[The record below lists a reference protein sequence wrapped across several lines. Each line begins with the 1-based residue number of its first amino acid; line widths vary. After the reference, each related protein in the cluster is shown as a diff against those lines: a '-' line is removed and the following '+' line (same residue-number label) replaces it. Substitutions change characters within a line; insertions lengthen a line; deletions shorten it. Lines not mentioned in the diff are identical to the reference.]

1 MNWRKLLFPF
11 SGLYWLGSSLRNV
24 FYNIGFLKQTQFDL
38 PIINVGNL
46 SVGGTGKSPHVL
58 YLIELLKNNY
68 KVCTLSRGYGRK
80 SRGFKFANYESKV
93 YDIGDE
99 PMQFFRRFKNK
110 IIVTVCENRVTGAQ
124 KIIRDFYPDL
134 IILDDAYQHRSIKAG
149 FNILLTDYQFPYSK
163 DYLLPAGNLRESRAG
178 AKRADVIIVTK
189 CPENLTEKNVQQL
202 RESLRVKPKQELF
215 FSKIE
220 YATKLIGLHDEI
232 PMSNWLNYNAVVV
245 TGIANAQN
253 FVAFCEE
260 KFRAVLHLEFPDHH
274 NFSNTEIEY
283 IRKRY
288 QNTEGERILLTTEK
302 DYMRLMEEESL
313 KNDMYYL
320 PISVTLNDEKKF
332 NELIIDYVRENQKRS

>member
-24 FYNIGFLKQTQFDL
+24 FYNVGFLKQTQFDL

-46 SVGGTGKSPHVL
+46 SVGGTGKSPHVM
-58 YLIELLKNNY
+58 YLIDLLKNNY

-110 IIVTVCENRVTGAQ
+110 IIVTVCEDRVAGVQ

-134 IILDDAYQHRSIKAG
+134 VLLDDAYQHRSIKPG
-149 FNILLTDYQFPYSK
+149 FNILLTDYQHPYSK

-178 AKRADVIIVTK
+178 AQRADVIIVTK

-202 RESLRVKPKQELF
+202 RVSLKVKPKQELF
-215 FSKIE
+215 FSRIE
-220 YATKLIGLHDEI
+220 YATKVIGSHGEI

-253 FVAFCEE
+253 FIAFCE
-260 KFRAVLHLEFPDHH
+260 KNFRAVLHLEFPDHH
-274 NFSNTEIEY
+274 NFSNSEIEY

-313 KNDMYYL
+313 KNDLYYL
-320 PISVTLNDEKKF
+320 PISVTLNDEEKF
-332 NELIIDYVRENQKRS
+332 NELILDYVRENQKRS